1 MKWPRAK
8 LRGGFLPSFILQT
21 SSFFLATCLLGAQ
34 GARADEYTQTSHYS
48 MGLFPGETLVVETR
62 IGDVTVEGWNEP
74 RVEVEAEKLVR
85 AGSPKKARKLYD
97 QIRVSLTSAD
107 REARLRAEFP
117 PRRPWRLFRGAT
129 KLSVNFKI
137 RMPAQSNL
145 LLECV
150 DGDIR
155 VRGVRGDVEA
165 RVNYGDV
172 EVVVPS
178 LWNVRSLDARAFLGY
193 AQSSLH
199 FEGSAGFG
207 RRLRFLNDQGEQD
220 VKLRV
225 RFGGIHVYSDGN

>member
-1 MKWPRAK
+1 MNRRPSK
-8 LRGGFLPSFILQT
+8 LESGFLSSFILRT
-21 SSFFLATCLLGAQ
+21 SPFFLAICLLSAGE
-34 GARADEYTQTSHYS
+34 ARADEYTQISRYS
-48 MGLFPGETLVVETR
+48 IGLFPGETLVVDTR
-62 IGDVTVEGWNEP
+62 IGDVTVEGWDEP

-85 AGSPKKARKLYD
+85 AGTARKAGKLYE
-97 QIRVSLTSAD
+97 QIHVSLSSAD
-107 REARLRAEFP
+107 REVHLRAKFP

-129 KLSVNFKI
+129 RLSVNFRI

-145 LLECV
+145 FLKCV

-165 RVNYGDV
+165 KVNYGDV

-199 FEGSAGFG
+199 FEGSSGFK

-220 VKLRV
+220 VKVRV
-225 RFGGIHVYSDGN
+225 RFGGIHVYSERD